1 MENQFEFKR
10 YLSENEIADPI
21 AVIHDLYINL
31 TDIEYLKSDLW
42 EWVKAALQDQPLTY
56 LSEPGLAIQT
66 EKMLIRLFAAL
77 HLLAKKHQF
86 HLPEQ
91 ISIDEEE
98 KHEKDFQKFSGLYE
112 LFYLHRGHV
121 RRLNPDEVTNPYLAI
136 HSFFSFHSLEEWQRV
151 LNQWSEYALT
161 KSSIIESDEGY
172 SILQEYEQIEK
183 MIEVA
188 YLLNKEPDKF
198 NERYHAS
205 YWKGLEITLRPRP
218 DRDISLKFIKA
229 SIRFLDIVPP
239 TRFNQNVRGMLID
252 FLHYNKGCIPFYF
265 ENLLLDLEYF
275 FDFMDACAKETKH
288 WEREEERDEV

>member
-1 MENQFEFKR
+1 MENQFELNR
-10 YLSENEIADPI
+10 YLSDDEIANPLS
-21 AVIHDLYINL
+21 VIHDLFNNL

-66 EKMLIRLFAAL
+66 EKILFRLVVAL
-77 HLLAKKHQF
+77 YLLAKQHQF
-86 HLPEQ
+86 NLPERN
-91 ISIDEEE
+91 SIDEVKKNEQ
-98 KHEKDFQKFSGLYE
+98 DFQKVSGLYE

-121 RRLNPDEVTNPYLAI
+121 RRLNPNEVFNPYIAI

-188 YLLNKEPDKF
+188 YLLNKEQNKF
-198 NERYHAS
+198 NERYHVS
-205 YWKGLEITLRPRP
+205 YWKGLEIALRKNPKREV
-218 DRDISLKFIKA
+218 SLKFIQGA
-229 SIRFLDIVPP
+229 IRFLDIVPP
-239 TRFNQNVRGMLID
+239 TRFNQNIRGMLID
-252 FLHYNKGCIPFYF
+252 FLHYNKGCIPNYF
-265 ENLLLDLEYF
+265 EYLLIDLEYF
-275 FDFMDACAKETKH
+275 FEFLDTCNKETKH
-288 WEREEERDEV
+288 WDREEEIDED